1 MLEGMLFRVIMVA
14 FFILANSFFVA
25 AEFALVSVRE
35 TRIQQLIALGRP
47 GARTAL
53 QLKHA
58 IDEFLPAVQFGVTL
72 ASLALG
78 WIGEPALAQV
88 ILQIAHSWFHVLPP
102 HALLYAHAIAVIL
115 AFALITYFEVLL
127 GELVP
132 KALALQ
138 RSERIA
144 LAVAGPMDVFIRIT
158 RPVIRLMNS
167 SATLV
172 LKLFRAPLR
181 GEGAVHSPQELKL
194 IATATRRMGLLPVFQ
209 EEIIHRAIELNHVT
223 VREIMTPRGKIFSLP
238 ADLSIER
245 ASARIVDEQHSRVP
259 VYDPGGGPERIIG
272 IVYSKDIS
280 RLMHFRSVAL
290 ALGGKG
296 DSGLTLRQV
305 MRELTV
311 VPETKPAME
320 LLQEFQERRRHI
332 AIVVDEFGTT
342 VGLVTAEDAL
352 EQIVGELDDEFDIAG
367 KSSLLQTAGVMS
379 LDGTTTLRDLGTQL
393 HWTFPRETGVETL
406 AGFLLAQ
413 LGHIPGV
420 GESIEHTGRRFTVAE
435 MAGRRISRINVED
448 LHIADAQTHA
458 ISASSGSNGASA

>member
-1 MLEGMLFRVIMVA
+1 MFEGMLFRVIMVA

-53 QLKHA
+53 QLKHS

-88 ILQIAHSWFHVLPP
+88 ILQLAHSWLPVLPA
-102 HALLYAHAIAVIL
+102 HAVLYAHAVAVVF

-138 RSERIA
+138 RAERIA

-158 RPVIRLMNS
+158 RPAISLMNS
-167 SATLV
+167 SASLV

-259 VYDPGGGPERIIG
+259 VYDPTGGPERIIG

-290 ALGGKG
+290 SLGGKG

-305 MRELTV
+305 MRELAV

-352 EQIVGELDDEFDIAG
+352 EQIVGEMDDEFDIAG

-379 LDGTTTLRDLGTQL
+379 LEGSTTLRDLGTQL
-393 HWTFPRETGVETL
+393 HWTFPREPGVETL

-413 LGHIPGV
+413 LGHIPTV
-420 GESIEHTGRRFTVAE
+420 GESIEHGGRRFTVAE
-435 MAGRRISRINVED
+435 MAGRRIARLNVED
-448 LHIADAQTHA
+448 LTAPGSQPSL
-458 ISASSGSNGASA
+458 SASTQNRETSA